1 MNMDISLLRRTDA
14 QQRNHNSVSKRHL
27 HTDYRDCVYLCGSE
41 LTSAVHTHTHTHTH
55 AHTHTVMEFHHLK
68 SNLLTNTY

>member
-41 LTSAVHTHTHTHTH
+41 LTSAVHTHTHTHTQ
-55 AHTHTVMEFHHLK
+55 
-68 SNLLTNTY
+68 